1 LQDYPVPET
10 DKAVRGAGDEDSC
23 FFLLFSGFPFTV
35 FAMGW
40 ELIFGLLTLHVCEL
54 LVGKIYIYIYMYIW

>member
-1 LQDYPVPET
+1 MRIRAFLLLL
-10 DKAVRGAGDEDSC
+10 
-23 FFLLFSGFPFTV
+23 LLFSGFPFTV

-54 LVGKIYIYIYMYIW
+54 LVGKIYIYVYLVMCGDVISNTCR